1 MIEIYSSEWCP
12 YCIKA
17 KRLLD
22 SKNVEYTIHDVTS
35 DRELKLEM
43 IERSQRRTV
52 PQIFI
57 DGQGIGGYDDLAQL
71 NATGELDRILGRTA
85 APASEKLYDLT
96 VIGAGPAGLTAT
108 LYGARK
114 NFSLALITLD
124 LGGQVGTTRNV
135 ENWPGTERIDGP
147 ELVERM
153 IQQLKRYP
161 IDQMLGERVVSIE
174 VRGCCKIIHT
184 ESGRKV
190 RTRAVI
196 IAAGAFKRKLG
207 IPGEKELAGRGVVYC
222 STCDGPLFEGKAV
235 AVIGSGNSGLEA
247 ALEMSGIASQ
257 VFLIAR
263 KGLFGDQILQDKVK
277 SSEKIT
283 CLLNHEAMEIHGSQS
298 VDGLTIRDLEKE
310 QDQRLKVD
318 GVFIEIGLAPNSDFI
333 LDLVETN
340 SDGEILTDRDGSTGV
355 RGVFAAGDITDSP
368 FKQIVIAAGDGA
380 RAALSAARL
389 LLRQG

>member
-85 APASEKLYDLT
+85 AQASEKLYDLT

-124 LGGQVGTTRNV
+124 LGGQVGTTRDV